1 MPRSTW
7 QAVISCLYR
16 KGDRDYITNWRQ
28 ISLLNYDNKIY
39 TKVLANKIQ
48 PTLENIIGPE
58 QTAAIKWRT
67 IIENLQLDRN
77 VMSYANAS
85 KIQAAMVALYQ
96 KRAFVRVDWNFL

>member
-16 KGDRDYITNWRQ
+16 KGDRDDITNWRQ

-39 TKVLANKIQ
+39 AKVLANKIQ

-67 IIENLQLDRN
+67 IIENTATRSERN
-77 VMSYANAS
+77 V
-85 KIQAAMVALYQ
+85 LC
-96 KRAFVRVDWNFL
+96 KR